1 MAIQF
6 FSWVEAA
13 RFLVRNSQANCLEWP
28 GYIYP
33 YKTNKMIPFGKT
45 LALRLKQRLFCQK
58 GRSLF
63 KDFTMIMRVIRFMHE
78 LLRPQIWQLHALPKI
93 QKIWELNHKML
104 EEKNVIG
111 FQGSRMPLSIKRWWG
126 FWSWLQTNQRRFFF
140 SSIIRMALI
149 KNGPFWCLTILRVNL
164 HPWHVFKKTSEGK
177 VPLRSSDTN
186 MTTDIA
192 KDGIR
197 LWI

>member
-1 MAIQF
+1 
-6 FSWVEAA
+6 
-13 RFLVRNSQANCLEWP
+13 
-28 GYIYP
+28 
-33 YKTNKMIPFGKT
+33 
-45 LALRLKQRLFCQK
+45 
-58 GRSLF
+58 
-63 KDFTMIMRVIRFMHE
+63 
-78 LLRPQIWQLHALPKI
+78 
-93 QKIWELNHKML
+93 ML

-111 FQGSRMPLSIKRWWG
+111 FQGSRMPLSIARWWG